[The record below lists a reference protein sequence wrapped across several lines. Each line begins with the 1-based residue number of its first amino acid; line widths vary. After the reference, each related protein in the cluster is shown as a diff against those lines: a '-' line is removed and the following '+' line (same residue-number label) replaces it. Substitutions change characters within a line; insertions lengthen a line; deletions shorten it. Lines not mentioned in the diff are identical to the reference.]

1 MSTVKL
7 TYNSK
12 NGNDIIMTSEQFSS
26 ENDAI
31 RWRNW
36 LQYLLK
42 ELHKNGVDSNMDV
55 TLENTLQRPHTS
67 QGLQRKHTTQSL
79 QRLQR
84 LQRPHTTHGFS
95 CKSLRRSNRT
105 NHSNGF
111 YKE

>member
-26 ENDAI
+26 ESDAV

-42 ELHKNGVDSNMDV
+42 ELHKNGVNSNMDV
-55 TLENTLQRPHTS
+55 TLENTLRRPHTS
-67 QGLQRKHTTQSL
+67 HTSQRP
-79 QRLQR
+79 QRPQR
-84 LQRPHTTHGFS
+84 LQRPHTTQGFS
-95 CKSLRRSNRT
+95 RRSLRRSNRT